1 MAEYYPLLA
10 KAVAGLPD
18 STPETRRAVY
28 ERARK
33 ALLGQLRAL
42 NPPVPDEDVER
53 ENQALDEAVAK
64 LEAEF
69 AAKDAAARDAAA
81 ASAFEALAAEM
92 APPQDLSQELP
103 PEPIKA
109 DGPQPPQIEPLVE
122 PVKADSLT
130 GQPPKFAAPKSEP
143 AKLETKA
150 PQIVKGSANG
160 APVLDTPPDFD
171 AEETG
176 SASRKPDAPVFPK
189 VRQEPQ
195 RPVAPQALA
204 PKPNRMGLWI
214 VIGVIAVIVGGVAV
228 AAWKLRDRPETLA
241 SLKTITAQQ
250 PTESSGKITGRVGET
265 APETPAADTTKAP
278 SGAQTAQQQAIQ
290 NAQQNVPV
298 SYRAALLIQAPE
310 EQSKVKTY
318 FGTVVWRLDNVSNGP
333 GETVGT
339 ALHATIDI
347 PEDKI
352 QANITIQKN
361 VDASLPASH
370 TMMIVFT
377 LQPGSPT
384 GTIKQIGVPQMRR
397 EDSANGEPL
406 AGLPVPIMENSF
418 LIGLAQGASE
428 NQNLDMLKSRQ
439 WIDIPIQFADNRIAK
454 LTFEKGVGGQRAM
467 EDALASWKGQ

>member
-33 ALLGQLRAL
+33 ALLGQLRKL
-42 NPPVPDEDVER
+42 DPPVPEADVER
-53 ENQALDEAVAK
+53 EGVALDEAIEK

-69 AAKDAAARDAAA
+69 AAK
-81 ASAFEALAAEM
+81 LNAAEE
-92 APPQDLSQELP
+92 ASP
-103 PEPIKA
+103 
-109 DGPQPPQIEPLVE
+109 
-122 PVKADSLT
+122 
-130 GQPPKFAAPKSEP
+130 
-143 AKLETKA
+143 ETKA
-150 PQIVKGSANG
+150 EPAPSERPQAEAPKVEPPKPDILKTEPPKLDIKPPHIAHGSANG
-160 APVLDTPPDFD
+160 APVLDEP
-171 AEETG
+171 
-176 SASRKPDAPVFPK
+176 ASDDLDKEDIASIEAAVEKPIFPK
-189 VRQEPQ
+189 VRREPQ
-195 RPVAPQALA
+195 RPIAPQA
-204 PKPNRMGLWI
+204 PVPQPNRMGLWI

-250 PTESSGKITGRVGET
+250 PGESSGKIVGRVEE
-265 APETPAADTTKAP
+265 APSDKPAADTTKTP
-278 SGAQTAQQQAIQ
+278 SELSAQQQAVQ

-298 SYRAALLIQAPE
+298 SYRAALLVQAPE

-339 ALHATIDI
+339 ALRATIDV

-370 TMMIVFT
+370 TMMIVFSM
-377 LQPGSPT
+377 QPGSPT
-384 GTIKQIGVPQMRR
+384 GSIKQIGVPQMRR

-418 LIGLAQGASE
+418 LIGLAQGAAE
-428 NQNLDMLKSRQ
+428 AQNLEMLRSRQ